1 MNCERLA
8 MSDKTIVEFQTK
20 VHALILQFQNLK
32 KENEELYAMLEKNES
47 DVRELRQQLLVKQQE
62 FDAFKAAKMLEVS
75 DGDIQSAR
83 ERLAKLIRDVNKC
96 IAVLS
101 EQK

>member
-1 MNCERLA
+1 
-8 MSDKTIVEFQTK
+8 MSDKAIVEFQTK
-20 VHALILQFQNLK
+20 VMTLLMQFKELK
-32 KENEELYAMLEKNES
+32 KENDELYAMLEKNEGE
-47 DVRELRQQLLVKQQE
+47 VGLLRQQLLEKQRE
-62 FDAFKAAKMLEVS
+62 FDAFKAAKMLQVA
-75 DGDIQSAR
+75 DGDLQSAR

>member
-1 MNCERLA
+1 
-8 MSDKTIVEFQTK
+8 MSEKTIVEFQTK
-20 VHALILQFQNLK
+20 VRALILQFQNLK

-96 IAVLS
+96 ITVLS

>member
-1 MNCERLA
+1 

-20 VHALILQFQNLK
+20 VRALILQFQNLK
-32 KENEELYAMLEKNES
+32 KENEELYAMLEKNED
-47 DVRELRQQLLVKQQE
+47 DVRNLRQQLQDKQRE
-62 FDAFKAAKMLEVS
+62 FDAFKAAKMLEVA

>member
-1 MNCERLA
+1 
-8 MSDKTIVEFQTK
+8 MSEKTIVKFQTK
-20 VHALILQFQNLK
+20 VRALILQFQNLK
-32 KENEELYAMLEKNES
+32 KENEELYAMLEKNEA
-47 DVRELRQQLLVKQQE
+47 DVRQLRQQLLDKQQE
-62 FDAFKAAKMLEVS
+62 FDAFKAAKLLEVS

>member
-1 MNCERLA
+1 
-8 MSDKTIVEFQTK
+8 MSEKTIIEFQTK
-20 VHALILQFQNLK
+20 VRALILQFQNLK
-32 KENEELYAMLEKNES
+32 KENEELYSMLEQNES
-47 DVRELRQQLLVKQQE
+47 DVRELRQQLLEKQQE

-96 IAVLS
+96 ITVLS

>member
-1 MNCERLA
+1 
-8 MSDKTIVEFQTK
+8 MSEKTIIDFQTK
-20 VHALILQFQNLK
+20 VRALILQFQNLK
-32 KENEELYAMLEKNES
+32 KENEELYVMLEKNED
-47 DVRELRQQLLVKQQE
+47 DVRQLRQQLQDKQRE
-62 FDAFKAAKMLEVS
+62 FDAFKAAKMLEVA

>member
-1 MNCERLA
+1 

-20 VHALILQFQNLK
+20 VHALMLQFQNLK

-96 IAVLS
+96 ITVLS

>member
-1 MNCERLA
+1 
-8 MSDKTIVEFQTK
+8 MSEKTIVEFQTK
-20 VHALILQFQNLK
+20 VRALILQFQNLK
-32 KENEELYAMLEKNES
+32 KENEELYAMLEKNE
-47 DVRELRQQLLVKQQE
+47 DDIRQLRQQLLDKQQE
-62 FDAFKAAKMLEVS
+62 FDAFKAAKLLEVS

>member
-1 MNCERLA
+1 MSER
-8 MSDKTIVEFQTK
+8 TIVDFQTK
-20 VHALILQFQNLK
+20 VRALILQFQSLK
-32 KENEELYAMLEKNES
+32 KENEELYVMLEKNED
-47 DVRELRQQLLVKQQE
+47 DVRNLRQQLQDKQRE
-62 FDAFKAAKMLEVS
+62 FDAFKAAKMLEVA

>member
-1 MNCERLA
+1 
-8 MSDKTIVEFQTK
+8 MSEKTIVEFQTK
-20 VHALILQFQNLK
+20 VRALILQFQNLK
-32 KENEELYAMLEKNES
+32 KENEELYAMLEKNEA
-47 DVRELRQQLLVKQQE
+47 DVRQLRQQLLDKQQE
-62 FDAFKAAKMLEVS
+62 FDAFKAAKLLEVS
-75 DGDIQSAR
+75 DWDIQSAR

>member
-1 MNCERLA
+1 

-32 KENEELYAMLEKNES
+32 KENEELYAMLEKNED
-47 DVRELRQQLLVKQQE
+47 DVRNLKQQLQDKQRE
-62 FDAFKAAKMLEVS
+62 FDAFKAAKMLEVA

-96 IAVLS
+96 IAVLT

>member
-1 MNCERLA
+1 
-8 MSDKTIVEFQTK
+8 MSEKTIVEFQTK

-32 KENEELYAMLEKNES
+32 KENEELYAMLEKNLS

-96 IAVLS
+96 ITVLS

>member
-1 MNCERLA
+1 

-75 DGDIQSAR
+75 DGDIRSAR

-96 IAVLS
+96 ITVLS

>member
-1 MNCERLA
+1 

-62 FDAFKAAKMLEVS
+62 FDAFKVAKMLEVS

-96 IAVLS
+96 ITVLS

>member
-1 MNCERLA
+1 
-8 MSDKTIVEFQTK
+8 MSEKTIVEFQTK
-20 VHALILQFQNLK
+20 VRALILQFQNLK
-32 KENEELYAMLEKNES
+32 KENEELYAMLEKNEA
-47 DVRELRQQLLVKQQE
+47 DVRQLRQQLLDKQQE
-62 FDAFKAAKMLEVS
+62 FDAFKAAKFLEVS

>member
-1 MNCERLA
+1 

-20 VHALILQFQNLK
+20 VRALILQFQNLK
-32 KENEELYAMLEKNES
+32 KENDELYVMLEKNED
-47 DVRELRQQLLVKQQE
+47 DVRNLRQQLQDKQRE
-62 FDAFKAAKMLEVS
+62 FDAFKAAKMLEVA

-101 EQK
+101 EHK

>member
-1 MNCERLA
+1 

-32 KENEELYAMLEKNES
+32 KENEELYAMLEKNED
-47 DVRELRQQLLVKQQE
+47 DVRNLKQQLQDKQRE
-62 FDAFKAAKMLEVS
+62 FDAFKAAKMLEVA

-96 IAVLS
+96 ITVLS

>member
-1 MNCERLA
+1 

-20 VHALILQFQNLK
+20 VRALILQFQNMK
-32 KENEELYAMLEKNES
+32 KENEELYAMLEKNET
-47 DVRELRQQLLVKQQE
+47 DVRQLRQQLLDKQQE
-62 FDAFKAAKMLEVS
+62 FDAFKAAKLLEVS

>member
-1 MNCERLA
+1 
-8 MSDKTIVEFQTK
+8 MSEKTIVEFQTK
-20 VHALILQFQNLK
+20 VRALILQFQNLK
-32 KENEELYAMLEKNES
+32 KENEELYAMLEKNEA
-47 DVRELRQQLLVKQQE
+47 DVRQLRQQLFDKQQE
-62 FDAFKAAKMLEVS
+62 FDAFKAAKLLEVS

>member
-1 MNCERLA
+1 
-8 MSDKTIVEFQTK
+8 MSEKTIVEFQTK
-20 VHALILQFQNLK
+20 VRALILQFQNLK
-32 KENEELYAMLEKNES
+32 KENDELYAMLEKNEA
-47 DVRELRQQLLVKQQE
+47 DVRQLRQQLLDKQQE
-62 FDAFKAAKMLEVS
+62 FDAFKAAKLLEVS
-75 DGDIQSAR
+75 DGGIQSAR

>member
-1 MNCERLA
+1 
-8 MSDKTIVEFQTK
+8 MSEKTIVEFQTK
-20 VHALILQFQNLK
+20 VRALILQFQNLK
-32 KENEELYAMLEKNES
+32 KENEELYAMLEKNEA
-47 DVRELRQQLLVKQQE
+47 DVRQLRQQLLDKQQE
-62 FDAFKAAKMLEVS
+62 FDAFKAAKLLEVS

-83 ERLAKLIRDVNKC
+83 ERLAKLIRYVNKC

>member
-1 MNCERLA
+1 

-20 VHALILQFQNLK
+20 VRALILQFQNLK
-32 KENEELYAMLEKNES
+32 KENDELYVMLEKNDD
-47 DVRELRQQLLVKQQE
+47 DVRNLRQQLQDKQRE
-62 FDAFKAAKMLEVS
+62 FDAFKAAKMLEVA

>member
-1 MNCERLA
+1 

-20 VHALILQFQNLK
+20 VRALILQFQNRK
-32 KENEELYAMLEKNES
+32 KENDELYVMLEKNED
-47 DVRELRQQLLVKQQE
+47 DVRNLRQQLQDKQRE
-62 FDAFKAAKMLEVS
+62 FDAFKAAKMLEVA

>member
-1 MNCERLA
+1 

-62 FDAFKAAKMLEVS
+62 FDAFKAVKMLEVS

-96 IAVLS
+96 ITVLS

>member
-1 MNCERLA
+1 
-8 MSDKTIVEFQTK
+8 MSEKTIVEFQTK
-20 VHALILQFQNLK
+20 VRALILQFQNLK

-47 DVRELRQQLLVKQQE
+47 DVRELRQQLQVKQME

-96 IAVLS
+96 ITVLS

>member
-1 MNCERLA
+1 
-8 MSDKTIVEFQTK
+8 MSEKTIVDFQTK
-20 VHALILQFQNLK
+20 VRALILQFQSLK
-32 KENEELYAMLEKNES
+32 KENEELYVMLEKNED
-47 DVRELRQQLLVKQQE
+47 DVRQLRQQLQDKQRE
-62 FDAFKAAKMLEVS
+62 FDAFKAAKMLEVA

-83 ERLAKLIRDVNKC
+83 ERLAKLIRDVNNC

>member
-1 MNCERLA
+1 
-8 MSDKTIVEFQTK
+8 MSEKTIVDFQTK
-20 VHALILQFQNLK
+20 VRALILQFQNLK
-32 KENEELYAMLEKNES
+32 KENEELYVMLEKNED
-47 DVRELRQQLLVKQQE
+47 DVRQLRQQLHDKQRE
-62 FDAFKAAKMLEVS
+62 FDAFKAAKMLEVA

>member
-1 MNCERLA
+1 MSER
-8 MSDKTIVEFQTK
+8 TIVDFQTK
-20 VHALILQFQNLK
+20 VRALILQFQNLK
-32 KENEELYAMLEKNES
+32 KENDELYVMLEKNED
-47 DVRELRQQLLVKQQE
+47 DVRQLRQQLQDKQRE
-62 FDAFKAAKMLEVS
+62 FDAFKAAKMLEVA

>member
-1 MNCERLA
+1 

-20 VHALILQFQNLK
+20 VRALILQFQNLK

-96 IAVLS
+96 ITVLS

>member
-1 MNCERLA
+1 

-32 KENEELYAMLEKNES
+32 KENEEVYAMLEKNES

-96 IAVLS
+96 ITVLS

>member
-1 MNCERLA
+1 

-83 ERLAKLIRDVNKC
+83 ERLAKLIRDGNKC
-96 IAVLS
+96 ITVLS

>member
-1 MNCERLA
+1 
-8 MSDKTIVEFQTK
+8 MSDKTIVDFQTK
-20 VHALILQFQNLK
+20 VRALILQFQNLK
-32 KENEELYAMLEKNES
+32 KENEELYVMLEKNED
-47 DVRELRQQLLVKQQE
+47 DVRQLRQQLQDKQRE
-62 FDAFKAAKMLEVS
+62 FDAFKAAKMLEVA

>member
-1 MNCERLA
+1 

-20 VHALILQFQNLK
+20 VRALILQFQNLK
-32 KENEELYAMLEKNES
+32 KENDELYVMLEKNED
-47 DVRELRQQLLVKQQE
+47 DVRNLRQQLQDKQRE
-62 FDAFKAAKMLEVS
+62 FDAFKAAKMLEVA

-96 IAVLS
+96 TAVLS

>member
-1 MNCERLA
+1 

-32 KENEELYAMLEKNES
+32 KENEELYSMLEKNES
-47 DVRELRQQLLVKQQE
+47 DVRELRQQLLEKQQE

-96 IAVLS
+96 ITVLS

>member
-1 MNCERLA
+1 
-8 MSDKTIVEFQTK
+8 MSEKTIVEFQTK
-20 VHALILQFQNLK
+20 VRALILQFQNLK
-32 KENEELYAMLEKNES
+32 KENEELYAMLEKNEA
-47 DVRELRQQLLVKQQE
+47 DVRQLRQQLLDKKQE
-62 FDAFKAAKMLEVS
+62 FDAFKAAKLLEVS

>member
-1 MNCERLA
+1 M
-8 MSDKTIVEFQTK
+8 
-20 VHALILQFQNLK
+20 ILQFQNLK
-32 KENEELYAMLEKNES
+32 KENEELYAMLEKNEA
-47 DVRELRQQLLVKQQE
+47 DVRQLRQQLLDKQQE
-62 FDAFKAAKMLEVS
+62 FDAFKAAKLLEIS

>member
-1 MNCERLA
+1 
-8 MSDKTIVEFQTK
+8 MSEKTIVDFQTK
-20 VHALILQFQNLK
+20 VRALILQFQSLK
-32 KENEELYAMLEKNES
+32 KENEELYVMLEKNED
-47 DVRELRQQLLVKQQE
+47 DVRNLRQQLQDKQRE
-62 FDAFKAAKMLEVS
+62 FDAFKAAKMLEVA